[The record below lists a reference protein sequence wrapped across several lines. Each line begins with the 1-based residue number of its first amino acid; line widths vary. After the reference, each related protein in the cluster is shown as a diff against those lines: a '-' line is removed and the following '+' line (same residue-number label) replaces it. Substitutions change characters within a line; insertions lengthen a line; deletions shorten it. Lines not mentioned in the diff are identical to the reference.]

1 MENGEARYRMMN
13 EKKQATSRWRSKL
26 SNAVRRT
33 RRGAQRYAQPVLS
46 GFLALTM
53 VIGSVPAPAYA
64 QMMEDATRSL
74 ALAAQEMEQSE
85 QSISAASLGEAGDEQ
100 ATADEQA
107 TVSTQDDAAASASE
121 QGGATSDQAAGDTAQ
136 NQNTNTA
143 TASGDAAGEASTGD
157 AQSASA
163 GSVAADTQQV
173 QWMLSAYVC

>member
-33 RRGAQRYAQPVLS
+33 RRGAQRYAQP
-46 GFLALTM
+46 LTM

-173 QWMLSAYVC
+173 HWMLSAYVC